1 MKAAKYETR
10 YFDRELSWL
19 AFNERVLAQAYNE
32 SIPLLERLKFI
43 AISAKNLDEFY
54 MVRVA
59 GLKNQLDAGIDL
71 PNNNG
76 KYLGELLKSINDSS
90 LRLINSQHF
99 QLNNLMKE
107 LRHHNFSIIKTKEL
121 LPSDKKWLKDYFR
134 THLLPVLTPLALDPA
149 HPFPFIPNLG
159 LAIALELFDKNN
171 KVLKALIPIPSQ
183 ISRFIQLPDKAQ
195 RFILAEEVIIAHI
208 HDLFP
213 GFNIQSYGCFRILRD
228 SEIELHEESEDF
240 VRYFEAA
247 LKKRKR
253 GAVIRLTIDEN
264 MPQELRKFVEESLH
278 IDIGDVMIV
287 EGILGLGALE
297 ELMTAQRPDL
307 RFPSYNERYPERI
320 REFGGNIFAA
330 IANKDLL
337 VHHPYES
344 FDVVVEFLKQAARDP
359 QVVSIKQTLYRTS
372 NNSPIIAALIEAA
385 ENGKSVTAVV
395 EIKARFDEQANLQWA
410 QDLER
415 AGVMILYGILGY
427 KTHGKI
433 SLVTRREDNNL
444 QIYTHFGTGNY
455 HPITARVYDDLSF
468 FTASLP
474 MGEEASKIFNY
485 LTGYA
490 HPQKLKQLAY
500 APLTMR
506 PKLEKLIKDEIQEAK
521 KGKTAFIW
529 AKMNALVDTKIIN
542 LLYEASNAGVS
553 IDLIIRGMCCLRPG
567 VKGMS
572 ENIRVKSLIGR
583 FLEHSRIFC
592 FGNGHA
598 LPSSHAKVFISSA
611 DWMPRNLDWR
621 FETLVPIDNLTVKK
635 QILDQIMV
643 AYLKDRAHSWTLED
657 DGCYYPIGKLGQG
670 FSAHD
675 YFMKHP
681 SLSGRG
687 HHNPGGVPQLML
699 SVDEISQKIEDK
711 NLYSK
716 DLSRGLTTIPMSV
729 VPHGREDQTYGQ
741 SIQNLKGKN

>member
-1 MKAAKYETR
+1 MKNNKPEPR

-32 SIPLLERLKFI
+32 SIPLLERLNFI

-59 GLKNQLDAGIDL
+59 GLKNQQDAGIDIA
-71 PNNNG
+71 NNDG
-76 KYLGELLKSINDSS
+76 KYLGELLNSIKIRS
-90 LRLINSQHF
+90 LNLIKNQHL
-99 QLNNLMKE
+99 QLKKLIE
-107 LRHHNFSIIKTKEL
+107 DLRKHNFSIINTKEL
-121 LPSDKKWLKDYFR
+121 LSSDKKWLKEYFT

-149 HPFPFIPNLG
+149 HPFPFIPNMG
-159 LAIALELFDKNN
+159 LAIALELVSKNN
-171 KVLKALIPIPSQ
+171 KELKALIPIPNQ
-183 ISRFIQLPDKAQ
+183 IARFIQLPDNPQ
-195 RFILAEEVIIAHI
+195 RFILAEDVIIDHI
-208 HDLFP
+208 QDLFP
-213 GFNIQSYGCFRILRD
+213 GFSTHSHGCFHVLRD
-228 SEIELHEESEDF
+228 SEIEFHEESEDF

-253 GAVIRLTIDEN
+253 GAVIRLTIDEV
-264 MPQELRKFVEESLH
+264 MPPDLRKFVEENLH
-278 IDIGDVMIV
+278 LEIGDVMKV
-287 EGILGLGALE
+287 EGILGLEALDQ
-297 ELMTAQRPDL
+297 LTMSHRPDL
-307 RFPSYNERYPERI
+307 RYPSYNERYPDRI

-372 NNSPIIAALIEAA
+372 YNSPIVAALIEAA

-433 SLVTRREDNNL
+433 SLITRKEDSNL

-455 HPITARVYDDLSF
+455 HPITARIYDDLSF
-468 FTASLP
+468 FTADLS
-474 MGEEASKIFNY
+474 MGEDASKIFNY

-490 HPQKLKQLAY
+490 HPKELKKLAY

-506 PKLEKLIKDEIQEAK
+506 HKIEVLIQDEIQWAK
-521 KGKTAFIW
+521 KGKPAFIW

-542 LLYEASNAGVS
+542 LLYEASNAGVE
-553 IDLIIRGMCCLRPG
+553 IDLVIRGVCSLRPG

-592 FGNGHA
+592 FGNGST
-598 LPSSHAKVFISSA
+598 LPSQNAKVYISSA
-611 DWMPRNLDWR
+611 DWMPRNFDWR
-621 FETLVPIDNLTVKK
+621 FETFVPIENLTVKA

-643 AYLKDRAHSWTLED
+643 AYLKDQAQSSHLDEN
-657 DGCYYPIGKLGQG
+657 GIYNPIGKLGQG
-670 FSAHD
+670 FSAHE

-687 HHNPGGVPQLML
+687 HNNHAGIPQLIL
-699 SVDEISQKIEDK
+699 SLEGISQMMEDK
-711 NLYSK
+711 KVSIK
-716 DLSRGLTTIPMSV
+716 DPAA
-729 VPHGREDQTYGQ
+729 
-741 SIQNLKGKN
+741 GKAKNR

>member
-1 MKAAKYETR
+1 MKSDISEHR

-32 SIPLLERLKFI
+32 SIPLLERLNFI

-59 GLKNQLDAGIDL
+59 GLKNQQDAGIDIA
-71 PNNNG
+71 NYDG
-76 KYLGELLKSINDSS
+76 KYLGELLNAIKIRS
-90 LRLINSQHF
+90 LNLIKNQHL
-99 QLNNLMKE
+99 QLKKLME
-107 LRHHNFSIIKTKEL
+107 DLRKHDFSIVNTKEL
-121 LPSDKKWLKDYFR
+121 MASDKKWLKDYFT
-134 THLLPVLTPLALDPA
+134 THLLPILTPLALDPA
-149 HPFPFIPNLG
+149 HPFPFIPNMG
-159 LAIALELFDKNN
+159 LAIALELVSKN
-171 KVLKALIPIPSQ
+171 KKELKALIPIPNQ
-183 ISRFIQLPDKAQ
+183 IARFIQLPDKAQ
-195 RFILAEEVIIAHI
+195 RFILAEDVIISHI
-208 HDLFP
+208 NDLFP
-213 GFNIQSYGCFRILRD
+213 GFSTRSHGCFHVLRD
-228 SEIELHEESEDF
+228 SEIEFHEESEDF
-240 VRYFEAA
+240 VRYFEVA

-253 GAVIRLTIDEN
+253 GAVIRLTIDEV
-264 MPQELRKFVEESLH
+264 MPLHLRKFVEENLH
-278 IDIGDVMIV
+278 LDIGDVMTV
-287 EGILGLGALE
+287 EGILGLEALDQ
-297 ELMTAQRPDL
+297 LITSQRPDL
-307 RFPSYNERYPERI
+307 RFPSYNERYPDRI
-320 REFGGNIFAA
+320 REFGGNIFSA
-330 IANKDLL
+330 IASKDLL

-372 NNSPIIAALIEAA
+372 YNSPIVAALIEAA

-395 EIKARFDEQANLQWA
+395 EIKARFDEKANLQWA

-433 SLVTRREDNNL
+433 SLITRREDNNL

-468 FTASLP
+468 FTADLS
-474 MGEEASKIFNY
+474 MGEDASRIFNY

-490 HPQKLKQLAY
+490 HPKELKKLAY

-506 PKLEKLIKDEIQEAK
+506 HKVEELIKEEIQWAK
-521 KGKTAFIW
+521 KGKPAFIW
-529 AKMNALVDTKIIN
+529 AKMNALVDTKMIN

-553 IDLIIRGMCCLRPG
+553 IDLVIRGMCSLRPG
-567 VKGMS
+567 IKGMS

-592 FGNGHA
+592 FGDGHV
-598 LPSSHAKVFISSA
+598 LPSADAKVYLSSA
-611 DWMPRNLDWR
+611 DWMPRNFDWR
-621 FETLVPIDNLTVKK
+621 FETFVPIENLTVKA

-643 AYLKDRAHSWTLED
+643 AYLKDQAQSWRLET
-657 DGCYYPIGKLGQG
+657 DGVYTPMGKPGQG
-670 FSAHD
+670 FSAHE

-687 HHNPGGVPQLML
+687 QNNHTGIPQLIL
-699 SVDEISQKIEDK
+699 GLEEVSQIIED
-711 NLYSK
+711 NL
-716 DLSRGLTTIPMSV
+716 
-729 VPHGREDQTYGQ
+729 
-741 SIQNLKGKN
+741 LKKPRQRADEKFSNRYTGESSSPRPNS

>member
-1 MKAAKYETR
+1 MKNNKPEPR

-32 SIPLLERLKFI
+32 SIPLLERLNFI

-59 GLKNQLDAGIDL
+59 GLKNQQDAGIDIF
-71 PNNNG
+71 NNNG
-76 KYLGELLKSINDSS
+76 KYLGELLNSIKKRS
-90 LRLINSQHF
+90 LELIKNQHL
-99 QLNNLMKE
+99 QLTKLMHE
-107 LRHHNFSIIKTKEL
+107 LRNHDFAIVTTKEL
-121 LPSDKKWLKDYFR
+121 SPSDKKWLKTYFT

-149 HPFPFIPNLG
+149 HPFPFIPNMG
-159 LAIALELFDKNN
+159 LAIALELLGKDSKEM
-171 KVLKALIPIPSQ
+171 KALIPIPHQ
-183 ISRFIQLPDKAQ
+183 IARFIQLPDKTQ
-195 RFILAEEVIIAHI
+195 RFILAEDVIIAHI
-208 HDLFP
+208 NDLFP
-213 GFNIQSYGCFRILRD
+213 GFSTQSHGCFHVLRD
-228 SEIELHEESEDF
+228 SEIEFHEESEDF

-253 GAVIRLTIDEN
+253 GAVIRLTIDN
-264 MPQELRKFVEESLH
+264 MMPTRLRKFVEENLN
-278 IDIGDVMIV
+278 IDIGDVMTV
-287 EGILGLGALE
+287 EGILGLDALDQ
-297 ELMTAQRPDL
+297 LMTSERPDL
-307 RFPSYNERYPERI
+307 RYPSYSQRYPERI
-320 REFGGNIFAA
+320 REFGGNIFTA
-330 IANKDLL
+330 ISDKDLL

-372 NNSPIIAALIEAA
+372 YNSPIVAALIEAA

-433 SLVTRREDNNL
+433 SLVTRREENNL

-468 FTASLP
+468 FTTDPSI
-474 MGEEASKIFNY
+474 GEDASKLFNY

-490 HPQKLKQLAY
+490 HPKKLKKLAY

-506 PKLEKLIKDEIQEAK
+506 TTIEELIKDEMKKAK
-521 KGKTAFIW
+521 EGNPAFIW
-529 AKMNALVDTKIIN
+529 IKMNALVDPKIIN
-542 LLYEASNAGVS
+542 LLYDASNAGVS

-567 VKGMS
+567 IKGLS

-583 FLEHSRIFC
+583 FLEHSRILC
-592 FGNGHA
+592 FGNGDS
-598 LPSSHAKVFISSA
+598 LPSPTAKVYISSA
-611 DWMPRNLDWR
+611 DWMGRNFDWR
-621 FETLVPIDNLTVKK
+621 FETLVPIDNLTVKE

-643 AYLKDRAHSWTLED
+643 AYLKDQAQSWRLEN
-657 DGCYYPIGKLGQG
+657 DGTYHPVGKMGQG

-675 YFMKHP
+675 YFMKHQ

-687 HHNPGGVPQLML
+687 HNGRGHNHHIDIPQLILNMEEH
-699 SVDEISQKIEDK
+699 VRMIECN
-711 NLYSK
+711 NLRS
-716 DLSRGLTTIPMSV
+716 L
-729 VPHGREDQTYGQ
+729 
-741 SIQNLKGKN
+741 

>member
-1 MKAAKYETR
+1 
-10 YFDRELSWL
+10 
-19 AFNERVLAQAYNE
+19 
-32 SIPLLERLKFI
+32 
-43 AISAKNLDEFY
+43 
-54 MVRVA
+54 
-59 GLKNQLDAGIDL
+59 
-71 PNNNG
+71 
-76 KYLGELLKSINDSS
+76 
-90 LRLINSQHF
+90 
-99 QLNNLMKE
+99 
-107 LRHHNFSIIKTKEL
+107 
-121 LPSDKKWLKDYFR
+121 
-134 THLLPVLTPLALDPA
+134 
-149 HPFPFIPNLG
+149 
-159 LAIALELFDKNN
+159 
-171 KVLKALIPIPSQ
+171 
-183 ISRFIQLPDKAQ
+183 
-195 RFILAEEVIIAHI
+195 
-208 HDLFP
+208 
-213 GFNIQSYGCFRILRD
+213 
-228 SEIELHEESEDF
+228 LHEESEDF
-240 VRYFEAA
+240 VRYFEVA

-253 GAVIRLTIDEN
+253 GAVIRLTIDEM
-264 MPQELRKFVEESLH
+264 MPQELRNFVKKSLH

-307 RFPSYNERYPERI
+307 RYPSYNERYPERI
-320 REFGGNIFAA
+320 REFGGNIFSA

-433 SLVTRREDNNL
+433 SLVTRREGHNL

-468 FTASLP
+468 FTADLA
-474 MGEEASKIFNY
+474 MGEDASKIFNY

-506 PKLEKLIKDEIQEAK
+506 PTLDKLIRCEIQQAK
-521 KGKTAFIW
+521 KGNPAFIW

-553 IDLIIRGMCCLRPG
+553 IDLVIRGMCCLRPG

-598 LPSSHAKVFISSA
+598 LPSSHAKVFLSSA

-621 FETLVPIDNLTVKK
+621 FETLVPIDNLTVKE
-635 QILDQIMV
+635 QILAQIMV
-643 AYLKDRAHSWTLED
+643 AYLKDCAQSWSLEE

-687 HHNPGGVPQLML
+687 HHQHGSVPQLMI
-699 SVDEISQKIEDK
+699 SVDEIPQKIEDK
-711 NLYSK
+711 NLYLKDVSK
-716 DLSRGLTTIPMSV
+716 GPMSIPMSV
-729 VPHGREDQTYGQ
+729 VPHMRKDQTNRVEYT
-741 SIQNLKGKN
+741 KFKR

>member
-1 MKAAKYETR
+1 MKPEKPESR

-32 SIPLLERLKFI
+32 SIPLLERLNFI
-43 AISAKNLDEFY
+43 VISAKNLDEFY

-76 KYLGELLKSINDSS
+76 KYLGELLKSIHERTLNLI
-90 LRLINSQHF
+90 LRQHS
-99 QLNNLMKE
+99 QLNHLMKE
-107 LRHHNFSIIKTKEL
+107 LQQNNFSIIKTKEL

-134 THLLPVLTPLALDPA
+134 THLFPVLTPLALDPA
-149 HPFPFIPNLG
+149 HPFPFIPNMG

-213 GFNIQSYGCFRILRD
+213 GFNIHSYGCFRILRD
-228 SEIELHEESEDF
+228 SEIELHEEAEDF
-240 VRYFEAA
+240 VRYFESA

-253 GAVIRLTIDEN
+253 GAVIRLTIDEH
-264 MPQELRKFVEESLH
+264 MPQELRKFVEENLR
-278 IDIGDVMIV
+278 IDIGDVMSI

-297 ELMTAQRPDL
+297 ELITSQRPDL
-307 RFPSYNERYPERI
+307 RYPSYNERYPERI

-372 NNSPIIAALIEAA
+372 NNSPIVAALIEAA
-385 ENGKSVTAVV
+385 ENGKNVTAVV

-433 SLVTRREDNNL
+433 SLVTRREDHNL

-468 FTASLP
+468 FTADLA
-474 MGEEASKIFNY
+474 MGEDASKIFNY

-490 HPQKLKQLAY
+490 HPQKLKKLAY
-500 APLTMR
+500 APLTLR
-506 PKLEKLIKDEIQEAK
+506 TTLEKLIKDEIQQAK
-521 KGKTAFIW
+521 AGKPAFIW

-572 ENIRVKSLIGR
+572 ENIRVKSVVGR

-592 FGNGHA
+592 FGHGHP
-598 LPSSHAKVFISSA
+598 LPSPHAKVFLSSA

-621 FETLVPIDNLTVKK
+621 FETFVPIENLTVKE
-635 QILDQIMV
+635 QILSQIMV
-643 AYLKDRAHSWTLED
+643 AYLKDRAQSWSLEE
-657 DGCYYPIGKLGQG
+657 DGRYYPVGKLGQG
-670 FSAHD
+670 FSAHE

-687 HHNPGGVPQLML
+687 HHSRGSVPQLML
-699 SVDEISQKIEDK
+699 NLDEISQRIEDK
-711 NLYSK
+711 TLYLK
-716 DLSRGLTTIPMSV
+716 DVTKGSSSIPISV
-729 VPHGREDQTYGQ
+729 VPAVKEDHTSRASQ
-741 SIQNLKGKN
+741 KR

>member
-1 MKAAKYETR
+1 MRETMKNNKPEPR

-32 SIPLLERLKFI
+32 SIPLLERLNFI

-59 GLKNQLDAGIDL
+59 GLKNQQDAGIDIA
-71 PNNNG
+71 NNNG
-76 KYLGELLKSINDSS
+76 KYLEEILNSIKKRSLELIKN
-90 LRLINSQHF
+90 QHL
-99 QLNNLMKE
+99 QLSKLMKE
-107 LRHHNFSIIKTKEL
+107 LRNHDFSIVNTKEL
-121 LPSDKKWLKDYFR
+121 LLSEKKWLKNYFT

-149 HPFPFIPNLG
+149 HPFPFIPNMG
-159 LAIALELFDKNN
+159 LAIALELLGKNN
-171 KVLKALIPIPSQ
+171 KELKALIPIPHQ

-208 HDLFP
+208 NDLFP
-213 GFNIQSYGCFRILRD
+213 GFSVHSHGCFHVLRD
-228 SEIELHEESEDF
+228 SEIEFHEESEDF

-253 GAVIRLTIDEN
+253 GAVIRLTIDKM
-264 MPQELRKFVEESLH
+264 MPPQLRKFVEESLH
-278 IDIGDVMIV
+278 IDIGDVMTV
-287 EGILGLGALE
+287 EGILGLDALE
-297 ELMTAQRPDL
+297 QLITSQRPDL
-307 RFPSYNERYPERI
+307 RYPSYSQRYPERI
-320 REFGGNIFAA
+320 REFGGNIFSA
-330 IANKDLL
+330 IGNKDLL

-372 NNSPIIAALIEAA
+372 YNSPIVAALIEAA

-433 SLVTRREDNNL
+433 SLITRREESNL
-444 QIYTHFGTGNY
+444 RIYTHFGTGNY
-455 HPITARVYDDLSF
+455 HPITARIYDDLSF
-468 FTASLP
+468 FTADSS
-474 MGEEASKIFNY
+474 MGEDASKLFNY

-490 HPQKLKQLAY
+490 HPKKLKKLVY

-506 PKLEKLIKDEIQEAK
+506 TTIEDLIKNEIKEAK
-521 KGKTAFIW
+521 RGNPAFIW
-529 AKMNALVDTKIIN
+529 AKMNALVDPKIIN
-542 LLYEASNAGVS
+542 FLYEASNAGVS

-567 VKGMS
+567 VKGLS

-583 FLEHSRIFC
+583 FLEHSRILC
-592 FGNGHA
+592 FGNGNP
-598 LPSSHAKVFISSA
+598 LPSPYAKVYISSA
-611 DWMPRNLDWR
+611 DWMPRNFDWR
-621 FETLVPIDNLTVKK
+621 FETLVPIENLTVKE

-643 AYLKDRAHSWTLED
+643 AYLNDQAQSWRLAS
-657 DGCYYPIGKLGQG
+657 DGTYYPMGKMGQG
-670 FSAHD
+670 FNAHE

-687 HHNPGGVPQLML
+687 HNGKSYNHHADIPQLML
-699 SVDEISQKIEDK
+699 NVGENARMLGGFDIF
-711 NLYSK
+711 
-716 DLSRGLTTIPMSV
+716 
-729 VPHGREDQTYGQ
+729 
-741 SIQNLKGKN
+741 